1 MRLLFYKGSNA
12 YHIVL
17 QEANSLPITL
27 PISNDFFA
35 LLLISVNDFLT
46 ALYQTVLRYE
56 PQIFWIVYNYSTIY
70 LSSSIEILYHNFSRS
85 RFANEPVSFRSVK
98 RNLARWDTT
107 KDSSSFSVPSRV
119 RNDKS
124 WSTEFERRP
133 DAIWHPNSSY
143 ITALFGC
150 NHLARPCLNWSKS
163 HFRWIAS
170 FICIGRGIFL
180 WYRYTYY
187 LSKMIEY
194 RSAPFEFMDTYI
206 FKINFSDRWLISSYF
221 SKKGEQV

>member
-1 MRLLFYKGSNA
+1 MMRLLFYKGFNV

-107 KDSSSFSVPSRV
+107 KISSRSRCPLGYETT
-119 RNDKS
+119 NH
-124 WSTEFERRP
+124 E
-133 DAIWHPNSSY
+133 AQNSNADLTQYGILTHHTSQ
-143 ITALFGC
+143 
-150 NHLARPCLNWSKS
+150 PCLDVITWP
-163 HFRWIAS
+163 
-170 FICIGRGIFL
+170 
-180 WYRYTYY
+180 
-187 LSKMIEY
+187 
-194 RSAPFEFMDTYI
+194 AP
-206 FKINFSDRWLISSYF
+206 
-221 SKKGEQV
+221 V